1 MWKTHLSIEIKGLK
15 IHNHCGKG
23 CGKLFLIVENRS
35 PKATFPHFHK
45 A

>member
-15 IHNHCGKG
+15 IHNRCGKG